1 MRKETVLNDVVK
13 YKLVLIDA
21 GKNKKEVARLLGNI
35 SKIPFYEFSNF
46 VENTP
51 VVFKEVVCSAV
62 EAKRIKDK
70 FEKVG
75 AKVSMVKF

>member
-35 SKIPFYEFSNF
+35 AKIPFYEFSNF

-70 FEKVG
+70 IEKVG